1 MSGLPSNYVINRLL
15 SRRSKSTPS
24 CEKHEG
30 EILKLFCQSCDQLI
44 CRDCIIFDHC
54 YHKYSFVKDIF
65 PAEKKKILK
74 VVEESKVNIRDLQ
87 GYIKTLKEQ
96 EEVININSMQVNFE
110 VENFIERQIKLLEQR
125 REIIKEELRKSVL
138 TQKKTIDSRMKAVDT
153 SLACATSSVE
163 FIEQTLSKGSEVDV
177 LSAKNEMIQQL
188 TEINSTAMNL
198 KPRGKVSYALE
209 THPPLD
215 EKTVG
220 EIVKI
225 IKYDEEYRLTI
236 FKRVPPSG
244 VAQAVKRIFKLPES
258 MFSRD
263 ELCES
268 IVSTAERVSTFYIL
282 PKSKHTKLIP
292 GNEVQVKIKSPDSD
306 QVHLPTIECHQ
317 DGSFCFRHHP
327 QSKAGN
333 YKIEIIINGRY
344 MQGSPFTWEVYS
356 PVLHS

>member
-44 CRDCIIFDHC
+44 CRDCIIFDHRD
-54 YHKYSFVKDIF
+54 HKYSFIKDIF
-65 PAEKKKILK
+65 AAEKEKILE

-87 GYIKTLKEQ
+87 EYIKTLKEQ
-96 EEVININSMQVNFE
+96 EDSININLLEVNQE
-110 VENFIERQIKLLEQR
+110 VDNFIEGQIKLLEQR
-125 REIIKEELRKSVL
+125 KQSIKEEVRKLVL
-138 TQKKTIDSRMKAVDT
+138 AQKKTIDSRMKAVDN

-163 FIEQTLSKGSEVDV
+163 FVEKTLSKGSEVDV

-188 TEINSTAMNL
+188 TEINSTAVNL
-198 KPRGKVSYALE
+198 KPRGRVSYALE
-209 THPPLD
+209 AHPPMD

-225 IKYDEEYRLTI
+225 RRYDEEYMLTI
-236 FKRVPPSG
+236 GTLDSIFNHEGIKEKKDIKSNSIFPS
-244 VAQAVKRIFKLPES
+244 IFFIS
-258 MFSRD
+258 
-263 ELCES
+263 
-268 IVSTAERVSTFYIL
+268 

-292 GNEVQVKIKSPDSD
+292 GNEVQVKIKSPYSD
-306 QVHLPTIECHQ
+306 QVDSPYIDCDQ
-317 DGSFCFRHHP
+317 DGSFSFVCGPRK
-327 QSKAGN
+327 KAGN

-344 MQGSPFTWEVYS
+344 MQGSPFTWKVY
-356 PVLHS
+356 